1 MLQWLRQ
8 YRRAALPGD
17 ISAGIVVAMMMI
29 PQGMAYALV
38 AGLPPVVGIY
48 ASIFPPLLYALFGTS
63 STQSVG
69 PMAIISLMTASTLA
83 PLAAPGSA
91 LYGVLAAQ
99 LALLSGVVL
108 LVCGLL
114 RIGFL
119 ANFFSRPVMSGFTIG
134 SALVIAWGQ
143 LRPLVGGA
151 PSAPHLPSALLGLG
165 SLALLVAARQYL
177 APLLRA
183 LRVKPVAADIG
194 AKLAPMFVVL
204 GATALVPLLGL
215 AGRGVAITG
224 AVPSGLPGLNLATS
238 ANHWQ
243 ALLQPALLIGF
254 MVFLISMSGAQAL
267 ALKRGGEKLASN
279 SELVGLGAANI
290 GSALSGGFP
299 VTGSISRSA
308 VNFAAGANTQLA
320 SIITAG
326 LLALALVAPTGWL
339 ALLPLPTLAA
349 TIIVAVL
356 GMLDLSTLRTA
367 WRYDRADAAALLA
380 TAGGVLGLGVE
391 AGVVVGVALSMGA
404 LIWRA
409 SRPHIAVLGRI
420 HGTEHFRNIDRY
432 SAETT
437 PGLLMMRV
445 DAGLFFGNVEAVN
458 ERIDEEL
465 LDHAGTRH
473 LVLVLS
479 AVNAIDTSA
488 LFGLGELNASLR
500 QRGVVLHLAEVK
512 GPVMDRLKDSDL
524 LQALSGQVF
533 LSAAMAWDRLA
544 GSAAAGTP
552 AARTPAAGS
561 PAAGSPAAGTP
572 VAGGSPEQAV

>member
-48 ASIFPPLLYALFGTS
+48 ASIVPPLLYALFGTS

-69 PMAIISLMTASTLA
+69 PMAIVSLMTASALA
-83 PLAAPGSA
+83 PLATPGSG

-99 LALLSGVVL
+99 LALMSGLVL
-108 LVCGLL
+108 LACGLL

-134 SALVIAWGQ
+134 SAIVIAWGQ
-143 LRPLVGGA
+143 LRTLAGGPLGLDGA
-151 PSAPHLPSALLGLG
+151 PHWPSVLLGLG
-165 SLALLVAARQYL
+165 SLALLLASRSML
-177 APLLRA
+177 APLLRL
-183 LRVKPVAADIG
+183 LRLKPAAAEIG

-204 GATALVPLLGL
+204 GATALVALLGL
-215 AGRGVAITG
+215 DRIGVATTG
-224 AVPSGLPGLNLATS
+224 AVPAGLPRLNLATS
-238 ANHWQ
+238 ADHWQ

-267 ALKRGGEKLASN
+267 ALKRGGEKLVSN
-279 SELVGLGAANI
+279 RELVGLGAANV

-299 VTGSISRSA
+299 VTGSMSRSA
-308 VNFAAGANTQLA
+308 VNFAAGAQTQLA
-320 SIITAG
+320 SMITAG

-356 GMLDLSTLRTA
+356 GMLDWSILRTA
-367 WRYDRADAAALLA
+367 WRYDRADALALLA
-380 TAGGVLGLGVE
+380 TAGGVLVLGVE
-391 AGVVVGVALSMGA
+391 AAVLVGVALSMGA

-420 HGTEHFRNIDRY
+420 HGTEHFRNVDRY
-432 SAETT
+432 PAETA
-437 PGLLMMRV
+437 PGLLMLRV

-458 ERIDEEL
+458 QRIDEEL
-465 LDHAGTRH
+465 VLHPGTRH

-488 LFGLGELNASLR
+488 LFGMQELNASLR
-500 QRGVVLHLAEVK
+500 QRGLGLHLAEVK
-512 GPVMDRLKDSDL
+512 GPVMDRLRDSDL
-524 LQALSGQVF
+524 LGQLNGRVF
-533 LSAAMAWDRLA
+533 LSAANAWDQLA
-544 GSAAAGTP
+544 GP
-552 AARTPAAGS
+552 AASG
-561 PAAGSPAAGTP
+561 
-572 VAGGSPEQAV
+572 

>member
-29 PQGMAYALV
+29 PQGMAYAMV

-99 LALLSGVVL
+99 LAFMSGAVL
-108 LVCGLL
+108 LACGLL

-134 SALVIAWGQ
+134 SATLIAWGQ
-143 LRPLVGGA
+143 LRTLLGGA
-151 PSAPHLPSALLGLG
+151 PFDPHWPSVALGLG
-165 SLALLVAARQYL
+165 SLALLLAARSHL
-177 APLLRA
+177 APVLRWLRLRA
-183 LRVKPVAADIG
+183 ALADIG
-194 AKLAPMFVVL
+194 AKLAPMVVVL

-215 AGRGVAITG
+215 GALGVDTVG
-224 AVPSGLPGLNLATS
+224 SVPAGLPGLNLATS
-238 ANHWQ
+238 GAHWQ
-243 ALLQPALLIGF
+243 ALLQPALLTGF

-267 ALKRGGEKLASN
+267 ALKRGGETLSSN
-279 SELVGLGAANI
+279 RELVGLGAANV
-290 GSALSGGFP
+290 GSALTGGFP

-320 SIITAG
+320 SVITAG

-339 ALLPLPTLAA
+339 AFLPLPTLAA

-380 TAGGVLGLGVE
+380 TAGGVLVLGVE
-391 AGVVVGVALSMGA
+391 AGVVVGVALSMGSI
-404 LIWRA
+404 IWRA

-420 HGTEHFRNIDRY
+420 QGTEHFRNVERY
-432 SAETT
+432 TAETT
-437 PGLLMMRV
+437 PGLLLLRV

-465 LDHAGTRH
+465 EAHPGTRH

-479 AVNAIDTSA
+479 AVNTIDTSA
-488 LFGLGELNASLR
+488 LFALGELNAALGA
-500 QRGVVLHLAEVK
+500 RGVTLHLAEVK
-512 GPVMDRLKDSDL
+512 GPVMDRLRHSDL
-524 LQALSGQVF
+524 LEALSGQVF
-533 LSAAMAWDRLA
+533 LSAAMAWDALA
-544 GSAAAGTP
+544 RADGAGM
-552 AARTPAAGS
+552 ARGARP
-561 PAAGSPAAGTP
+561 
-572 VAGGSPEQAV
+572 PE